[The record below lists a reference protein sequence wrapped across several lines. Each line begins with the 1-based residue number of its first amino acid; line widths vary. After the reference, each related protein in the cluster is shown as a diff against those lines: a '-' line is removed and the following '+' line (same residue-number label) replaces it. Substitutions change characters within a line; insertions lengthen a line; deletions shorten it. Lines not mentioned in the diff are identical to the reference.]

1 MKTVTSNQSTHFSLP
16 CVVRNTYTRPCHKRL
31 CIGDIF
37 SKLLYINMY
46 NVFIYLVITQNCRV
60 VAYNAVH
67 ANKNQLN
74 HNTRTKNNKI
84 RIKHI
89 LYKNEINLDI

>member
-1 MKTVTSNQSTHFSLP
+1 
-16 CVVRNTYTRPCHKRL
+16 
-31 CIGDIF
+31 
-37 SKLLYINMY
+37 MY